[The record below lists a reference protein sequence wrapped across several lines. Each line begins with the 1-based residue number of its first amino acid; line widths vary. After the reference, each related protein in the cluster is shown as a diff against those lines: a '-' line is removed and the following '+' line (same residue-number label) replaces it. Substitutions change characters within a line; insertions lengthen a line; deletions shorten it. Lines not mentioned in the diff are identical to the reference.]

1 MMWSNFMHCFL
12 FFSEFLGSLVKID
25 YVSENYGNHSN
36 FISYEEVNSILLRTR
51 IESEWNFKK
60 CTCVASTIHK

>member
-1 MMWSNFMHCFL
+1 MIWSNFMHYFL

-36 FISYEEVNSILLRTR
+36 FISYEEVNSILL
-51 IESEWNFKK
+51 
-60 CTCVASTIHK
+60 